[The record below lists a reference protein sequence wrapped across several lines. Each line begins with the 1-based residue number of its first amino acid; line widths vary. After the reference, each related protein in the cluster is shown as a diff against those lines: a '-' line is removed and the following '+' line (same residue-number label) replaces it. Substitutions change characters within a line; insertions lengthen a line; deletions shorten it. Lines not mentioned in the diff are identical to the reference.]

1 MLGRELVEPPVYAP
15 WLGRLA
21 LTMRSNPDVADA
33 YNALLGALRLARA
46 LASGNSILVTSA
58 QPGDGK
64 TTVSSCLALT
74 ASLAGQPALLIDGD
88 LRRSSLTASVGCD
101 GTVGLIEVLLGEAEP
116 AEAIRAVGASAE
128 SPRAG
133 AISFMSSGRKPA
145 TFVTAVNWPRARGVF
160 RSMAQEFSL
169 VILDSPPVLAVNDAL
184 LFASLVD
191 AVVLVA
197 GPGSTDRDELRQVKE
212 HLDAIGTPVI
222 GAILN
227 QFEPKLHGR
236 SNQPYRGYH
245 RQSPA

>member
-1 MLGRELVEPPVYAP
+1 M
-15 WLGRLA
+15 
-21 LTMRSNPDVADA
+21 SDNPDVADA
-33 YNALLGALRLARA
+33 YSALLGALRLAGA

-74 ASLAGQPALLIDGD
+74 ASLAGQPTLLIDGD
-88 LRRSSLTASVGCD
+88 LRRSSLTAAVGSN
-101 GTVGLIEVLLGEAEP
+101 GTVGLIEILLGEAEP
-116 AEAIRAVGASAE
+116 AEAIRAVVASAE

-133 AISFMSSGRKPA
+133 AISFMSSGRKSA
-145 TFVTAVNWPRARGVF
+145 TFVTAVNWSRARSVF
-160 RSMAQEFSL
+160 RSIAQEFSL

-184 LFASLVD
+184 LLASVVD

-197 GPGSTDRDELRQVKE
+197 DPGSTDRDELRQAKE

-236 SNQPYRGYH
+236 SNQPYRGYD
-245 RQSPA
+245 RRSRT

>member
-1 MLGRELVEPPVYAP
+1 M
-15 WLGRLA
+15 WD
-21 LTMRSNPDVADA
+21 NQDVADA
-33 YNALLGALRLARA
+33 YNALLGSLRLARA
-46 LASGNSILVTSA
+46 LASGSSILVTSA

-88 LRRSSLTASVGCD
+88 LRRSSLTGAVGTN
-101 GTVGLIEVLLGEAEP
+101 GTAGLIEILLGEAEP
-116 AEAIRAVGASAE
+116 ADAVRPVAVSADK
-128 SPRAG
+128 PRAG

-145 TFVTAVNWPRARGVF
+145 TFVTAVNWSRARNVF
-160 RSMAQEFSL
+160 RSLAQEFSL
-169 VILDSPPVLAVNDAL
+169 VILDSPPVLAANDAL
-184 LFASLVD
+184 LLAGVVD

-197 GPGSTDRDELRQVKE
+197 SPGNTYRDELRKAKE

-236 SNQPYRGYH
+236 SNQPYRGYY
-245 RQSPA
+245 RPSRR